1 MQTLRRSII
10 AIAIGLFFVGAG
22 VIVYKGRPVEQIRQA
37 EKIQQEASDEVAF
50 GDEVDS
56 EALAGETE
64 DETSTTST
72 DNETSAGVYTM
83 ADITAHAKP
92 ESCWAAI
99 NGSVYDLTTWVARHP
114 GGEKP
119 IGMLCGKDATDMF
132 TRKHGK
138 SNSAQAALG
147 LLKIGSLN

>member
-10 AIAIGLFFVGAG
+10 AIAIGLFFIGAG
-22 VIVYKGRPVEQIRQA
+22 VIVYKGRPIEQIRQA
-37 EKIQQEASDEVAF
+37 EKIQQEASDEVVL

-56 EALAGETE
+56 EAIAGEN
-64 DETSTTST
+64 STTPT
-72 DNETSAGVYTM
+72 DNETASGVYTM

-119 IGMLCGKDATDMF
+119 IGMLCGKDASDMF

>member
-1 MQTLRRSII
+1 MQTLHRAII
-10 AIAIGLFFVGAG
+10 AIAIGVFFIGAG
-22 VIVYKGRPVEQIRQA
+22 FIVYKGRPVEQIRQA
-37 EKIQQEASDEVAF
+37 EKTQQEANDEVVS
-50 GDEVDS
+50 GDES
-56 EALAGETE
+56 ENGA
-64 DETSTTST
+64 DEVEG
-72 DNETSAGVYTM
+72 DNAAVQGDEQTASGVYTM

-99 NGSVYDLTTWVARHP
+99 NDSVYDLTTWVARHP

-119 IGMLCGKDATDMF
+119 ISMLCGKDATDMF

-138 SNSAQAALG
+138 SKAAQSALG